1 MGGKR
6 SGRWVTPCIGDF
18 VWIDFERGH
27 PYGPVWTSFAVPTR
41 RKYYPL
47 SSVYQKS
54 PISVNDQGDVADQPD
69 DFNPDYLPRDGRPM
83 SSGFQDRY
91 GHLDIVSSVG
101 FFPSEHDRIPPP
113 PDFDPLQDAAFQ
125 QAQDSPAVNEP
136 DAKYMARITKYGNIF
151 LLGDQGY
158 MWKKDGEAGEFT
170 GDVVADEQFEINR
183 WKYLQR
189 LINEDEPN
197 GNDQRNILALTRYGT
212 RFELR
217 DTGWA
222 QPGPVPSKS
231 RADEYGDPTHLS
243 KEENNDFR
251 WAKLRTKGGWLLQA
265 YDKGFD
271 PQDDDFIKRK
281 LIDETGDKTE
291 NEGKFWGDKDARWF
305 RIAGRHGYKFVIDE
319 RGTDSKS
326 ADTNESQRGNGI
338 LLKGRRT
345 GGCKTDGN
353 VSGDP
358 RGFYFEFNENDST
371 NHTTWGTPLGQ
382 AIEMNDATEYMA
394 LSVGVGRGGTGT

>member
-1 MGGKR
+1 
-6 SGRWVTPCIGDF
+6 
-18 VWIDFERGH
+18 
-27 PYGPVWTSFAVPTR
+27 
-41 RKYYPL
+41 
-47 SSVYQKS
+47 
-54 PISVNDQGDVADQPD
+54 
-69 DFNPDYLPRDGRPM
+69 
-83 SSGFQDRY
+83 
-91 GHLDIVSSVG
+91 
-101 FFPSEHDRIPPP
+101 
-113 PDFDPLQDAAFQ
+113 
-125 QAQDSPAVNEP
+125 
-136 DAKYMARITKYGNIF
+136 MARITKYGNIF

-394 LSVGVGRGGTGT
+394 LSVGVGRDYARPYRGLEENEFLLEPTRARDPETRSYHLILDHQNEYLRLKTRGGGGDPAKDPVNPSALTDGDLHAAPPSSSTSWNPTPSTASLVLPYRDTTAKHTRYASLAPHGAGCFPPVSVRWTVAIVPAARTTCVITFSPPWSVLRHA